1 MHRPSITIL
10 AVAMAGLGI
19 AACQT
24 TGQKAEM
31 PASAELAPIERPNH
45 AVGTRFVFKRRD
57 GKDVTLTITARADDG
72 SYTVEN
78 SEGCAYTRPDNN
90 RFAPELSWRGC
101 DGTEGTQQIQAS
113 EGSIWPL
120 KVGATQRWTYDG
132 KNSSGQSWQ
141 GARTCEVPA
150 AVRVTIAAGAFDAF
164 KVVCRDEGEGFHATR
179 TWYVAPALRGA
190 SALYLS
196 ETSWR
201 GSSRSEYMS
210 GPHLP
215 KSS

>member
-1 MHRPSITIL
+1 MRIEMIVVVAL
-10 AVAMAGLGI
+10 AL

-24 TGQKAEM
+24 TEETAEL
-31 PASAELAPIERPNH
+31 PASAELAPIEKPNH
-45 AVGTRFVFKRRD
+45 AVGTRFVFKRQD
-57 GKDVTLTITARADDG
+57 GQDVTLTFTARADDG
-72 SYTVEN
+72 SYTVAN
-78 SEGCAYTRPDNN
+78 SEGCTYTRPDNN
-90 RFAPELSWRGC
+90 RFAPDTSWRGC
-101 DGTEGTQQIQAS
+101 DGTEGTQQIHAS

-132 KNSSGQSWQ
+132 KNSNGQSWR
-141 GARTCEVPA
+141 GTRTCEVPA

-179 TWYVAPALRGA
+179 TWYVAPALQGA
-190 SALYLS
+190 TALYLR
-196 ETSWR
+196 ETSWS
-201 GSSRSEYMS
+201 GSSRSEYVY